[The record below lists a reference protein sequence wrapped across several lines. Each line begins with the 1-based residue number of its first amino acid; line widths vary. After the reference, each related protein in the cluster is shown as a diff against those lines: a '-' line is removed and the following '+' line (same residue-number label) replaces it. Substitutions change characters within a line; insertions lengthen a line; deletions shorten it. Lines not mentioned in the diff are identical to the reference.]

1 MNVDDERQP
10 DRSPAKE
17 QAITELD
24 LRALPKVELH
34 RHLEGAIRL
43 STIIDLSR
51 EAGVPLPADTP
62 EELAAHALIRQPVRD
77 LEDALARFAIA
88 QNSVRSYEA
97 VRRISFEAVED
108 LAAENVSLAELRFSP
123 EFMCA
128 PGGLDWD
135 GAMEAVLEG
144 VEGATAG
151 RDLVVGL
158 VAIFSRDYGM
168 ESAVNTVAF
177 ALRNRDQLVGFDV
190 AGTEVGYRPGN
201 YAEVLGP
208 VRDAGLPL
216 TVHYG
221 ESGGPEYPKEAIE
234 ALGPARL
241 GHGLSV
247 ARDPAVI
254 ELVIERGVTLEMCL
268 TSNVLTRGVA
278 RPEDHPARRLL
289 AAGVK
294 VTINTDDPG
303 LMGID
308 LTHELKVARDALGF
322 TTDDLRAV
330 TSNAIEASFVPDE
343 VQAGLRARHF
353 GWVLGYEG
361 LGEGFGEG
369 EGFS

>member
-1 MNVDDERQP
+1 MSVDDERIP
-10 DRSPAKE
+10 GRSPATG
-17 QAITELD
+17 QALSELD

-77 LEDALARFAIA
+77 LGEALARFAIA
-88 QNSVRSYEA
+88 QNAVRSYEA
-97 VRRISFEAVED
+97 VKRISFEAVED
-108 LAAENVSLAELRFSP
+108 LAAENVRLAELRFSP

-144 VEGATAG
+144 VGMATTG
-151 RDLVVGL
+151 RDMGIGL
-158 VAIFSRDYGM
+158 VAIFSRDFGM
-168 ESAVNTVAF
+168 GSAERTVAF
-177 ALRNRDQLVGFDV
+177 ALRHRDALVGFDV
-190 AGTEVGYRPGN
+190 AGTEIGYRPGI
-201 YAEVLGP
+201 YAEVLAP

-254 ELVIERGVTLEMCL
+254 ALVIERGVTLEMCP
-268 TSNVLTRGVA
+268 TSNVLTGGVA
-278 RPEDHPARRLL
+278 RTQDHPAGLLL
-289 AAGVK
+289 AAGAR

-308 LTHELKVARDALGF
+308 LTHELEVARDALGF
-322 TTDDLRAV
+322 TLDDLRKV

-343 VQAGLRARHF
+343 SKGGLRALHF
-353 GWVLGYEG
+353 GWVDGATE
-361 LGEGFGEG
+361 
-369 EGFS
+369 

>member
-1 MNVDDERQP
+1 MSIPEERHP
-10 DRSPAKE
+10 DRPPAKA
-17 QAITELD
+17 QALNELD

-62 EELAAHALIRQPVRD
+62 QELAAHALIRQPVNG
-77 LEDALARFAIA
+77 LEEALARFAIA

-108 LAAENVSLAELRFSP
+108 LAAENVRLAELRFSP

-144 VEGATAG
+144 VGVATAG
-151 RDLVVGL
+151 RDVGIGL
-158 VAIFSRDYGM
+158 VAIFSRDFGM
-168 ESAVNTVAF
+168 ESAAKTVAF
-177 ALRNRDQLVGFDV
+177 ALRHRDDLVGFDV
-190 AGTEVGYRPGN
+190 AGTEIGYTPGI

-208 VRDAGLPL
+208 VREAGLPL

-254 ELVIERGVTLEMCL
+254 ELVIRRGVTLEMCP
-268 TSNVLTRGVA
+268 TSNVLTWGVA
-278 RPEDHPARRLL
+278 RPEDHPAGRLL

-308 LTHELKVARDALGF
+308 LTHELEVARDALGF
-322 TTDDLRAV
+322 TIDDLRAV
-330 TSNAIEASFVPDE
+330 TSNAIEASFVADE
-343 VQAGLRARHF
+343 LKANLRARHF
-353 GWVLGYEG
+353 GWVEG
-361 LGEGFGEG
+361 
-369 EGFS
+369 SIA

>member
-1 MNVDDERQP
+1 MSIHEEGHP
-10 DRSPAKE
+10 DRSPAE
-17 QAITELD
+17 ERSRNELD

-62 EELAAHALIRQPVRD
+62 EDLAHYALIRQPVRD
-77 LEDALARFAIA
+77 LEEALATFAIA
-88 QNSVRSYEA
+88 QNSIRSYEA

-108 LAAENVSLAELRFSP
+108 LAAENVRLAELRFSP

-128 PGGLDWD
+128 PGELDWD
-135 GAMEAVLEG
+135 GAMEAVLHG
-144 VEGATAG
+144 VGAAAAG
-151 RDLVVGL
+151 RDVGIGL
-158 VAIFSRDYGM
+158 VAIFSRDFGLG
-168 ESAVNTVAF
+168 SAERTVAF
-177 ALRNRDQLVGFDV
+177 ALRHRDELVGFDV
-190 AGTEVGYRPGN
+190 AGTEIGYRPGI
-201 YAEVLGP
+201 YAEVLAP

-254 ELVIERGVTLEMCL
+254 ELVIERGVTLEMCP

-278 RPEDHPARRLL
+278 RPEDHPAGRLL
-289 AAGVK
+289 AKGVK

-308 LTHELKVARDALGF
+308 LTHELEVARDALGF
-322 TTDDLRAV
+322 SIDDLRAV
-330 TSNAIEASFVPDE
+330 TSNAIEASFVPDDLKT
-343 VQAGLRARHF
+343 GLRARHF
-353 GWVLGYEG
+353 GWVEG
-361 LGEGFGEG
+361 
-369 EGFS
+369 

>member
-1 MNVDDERQP
+1 PHLPGGRDRIRDRARTRSRRTSRLPRGGRPPGVGGRLHGGPDPAVRGMSIPEERRP
-10 DRSPAKE
+10 DRPPAKE
-17 QAITELD
+17 QALNELD

-62 EELAAHALIRQPVRD
+62 QELAAHALIRQPVNG
-77 LEDALARFAIA
+77 LEEALARFAIA

-108 LAAENVSLAELRFSP
+108 LAAENVRLAELRFSP

-135 GAMEAVLEG
+135 GAMEA
-144 VEGATAG
+144 
-151 RDLVVGL
+151 
-158 VAIFSRDYGM
+158 
-168 ESAVNTVAF
+168 
-177 ALRNRDQLVGFDV
+177 
-190 AGTEVGYRPGN
+190 
-201 YAEVLGP
+201 
-208 VRDAGLPL
+208 
-216 TVHYG
+216 
-221 ESGGPEYPKEAIE
+221 
-234 ALGPARL
+234 LGPARL

-254 ELVIERGVTLEMCL
+254 ELVIRRGVTLEMCP
-268 TSNVLTRGVA
+268 TSNVLTWGVA
-278 RPEDHPARRLL
+278 RPEDHPAGRLL

-308 LTHELKVARDALGF
+308 LTHELEVARDALGF
-322 TTDDLRAV
+322 TIDDLRAV
-330 TSNAIEASFVPDE
+330 TSNAIEASFVADE
-343 VQAGLRARHF
+343 LKANLRARHF
-353 GWVLGYEG
+353 GWVEG
-361 LGEGFGEG
+361 
-369 EGFS
+369 SIA